1 MTDLEIV
8 PSPEPARGASA
19 PPALSDPA
27 AFAAAYARHAPRA
40 YAAARAVLD
49 HAAAEDVVQDVFAAL
64 WARPGAYDSRRGPLG
79 AYVGLMARSRAV
91 DRWRSAAAGTAAS
104 ERLAARERGSD
115 HAEDPAHEVAGRDGL
130 AEICRALR
138 DRPVEQRR
146 AVLLA
151 HVGGLTHEEIAAATA
166 VPVGTVKSR
175 VRLCLAGAAD
185 RLAA

>member
-1 MTDLEIV
+1 MRLSF
-8 PSPEPARGASA
+8 SPPAFASA
-19 PPALSDPA
+19 GWTTRRASSPAFSGA
-27 AFAAAYARHAPRA
+27 EKATGAVAF
-40 YAAARAVLD
+40 
-49 HAAAEDVVQDVFAAL
+49 
-64 WARPGAYDSRRGPLG
+64 RP
-79 AYVGLMARSRAV
+79 
-91 DRWRSAAAGTAAS
+91 WRSAAAAAAAV
-104 ERLAARERGSD
+104 ERLAAGD
-115 HAEDPAHEVAGRDGL
+115 PKPVHAEDPAQAVAGRDGL

-175 VRLCLAGAAD
+175 VRLGLAGAAD